1 MPARQTAKKAAAA
14 PQQPQGEPQEPAVP
28 PELEPAEEATPAA
41 DDAKQPEPI
50 PAVAQAYVDALQ
62 REREGYVRYDRTD
75 RLKDVDAELK
85 RLGAPLE
92 RAVTRPP
99 ETA

>member
-1 MPARQTAKKAAAA
+1 MAARKTT
-14 PQQPQGEPQEPAVP
+14 PPPSEPQELDVV
-28 PELEPAEEATPAA
+28 EEDQAEE
-41 DDAKQPEPI
+41 EPQEHT
-50 PAVAQAYVDALQ
+50 AVEAAYVEALR
-62 REREGYVRYDRTD
+62 REREGYTRYDRKD
-75 RLKDVDAELK
+75 RAAAVEAELK

>member
-1 MPARQTAKKAAAA
+1 MAARKTT
-14 PQQPQGEPQEPAVP
+14 PPEPQEPDVVEEDQAEAEPPKPTAV
-28 PELEPAEEATPAA
+28 EA
-41 DDAKQPEPI
+41 
-50 PAVAQAYVDALQ
+50 AYVAALQ
-62 REREGYVRYDRTD
+62 REREGYTRYDRKD
-75 RLKDVDAELK
+75 RAAAVEAELK

>member
-1 MPARQTAKKAAAA
+1 MAARKSTPPAPEPEPDVVDEDQAEDG
-14 PQQPQGEPQEPAVP
+14 PQGPTAV
-28 PELEPAEEATPAA
+28 EA
-41 DDAKQPEPI
+41 
-50 PAVAQAYVDALQ
+50 AYVAALQ
-62 REREGYVRYDRTD
+62 RERAGYTRYGRKDRAA
-75 RLKDVDAELK
+75 DVEAELK

>member
-1 MPARQTAKKAAAA
+1 MAARKTT
-14 PQQPQGEPQEPAVP
+14 PPEPQEPDVV
-28 PELEPAEEATPAA
+28 EEGQAEE
-41 DDAKQPEPI
+41 EPSKPI
-50 PAVAQAYVDALQ
+50 AVDGAYVAALQ
-62 REREGYVRYDRTD
+62 REREGYTRYDRKD
-75 RLKDVDAELK
+75 RAAAVEAELR

>member
-1 MPARQTAKKAAAA
+1 MAARKTT
-14 PQQPQGEPQEPAVP
+14 P
-28 PELEPAEEATPAA
+28 PEPLEPDVVDEEQAEEEKPQPTAVEAA
-41 DDAKQPEPI
+41 YIE
-50 PAVAQAYVDALQ
+50 ALH
-62 REREGYVRYDRTD
+62 REREGYTRYDRQD
-75 RLKDVDAELK
+75 RAAAVEAELK

>member
-1 MPARQTAKKAAAA
+1 MAARKTT
-14 PQQPQGEPQEPAVP
+14 PPSPEP
-28 PELEPAEEATPAA
+28 LEPDVVEEEQAEEEKPQPTAVEAA
-41 DDAKQPEPI
+41 YIE
-50 PAVAQAYVDALQ
+50 ALQ
-62 REREGYVRYDRTD
+62 REREGYTRYDRRD
-75 RLKDVDAELK
+75 RAAAVEAELK